1 MADKKPKDKKKRIS
15 KSKQETKDRKKIEK
29 VYGDGMRNTRGQK
42 KEINKKRHKG
52 KHSKGTKKG
61 NG

>member
-1 MADKKPKDKKKRIS
+1 MADKKPKDKKKIS
-15 KSKQETKDRKKIEK
+15 KSKQESKDRKKIEK
-29 VYGDGMRNTRGQK
+29 VYGDGIKSARGKK

-52 KHSKGTKKG
+52 SHTKGTRKG

>member
-1 MADKKPKDKKKRIS
+1 MGNKRAKIKKIS
-15 KSKQETKDRKKIEK
+15 KSKQEKKDRKKVEK

-42 KEINKKRHKG
+42 NVINKKKHKNS
-52 KHSKGTKKG
+52 HTKGTRKG